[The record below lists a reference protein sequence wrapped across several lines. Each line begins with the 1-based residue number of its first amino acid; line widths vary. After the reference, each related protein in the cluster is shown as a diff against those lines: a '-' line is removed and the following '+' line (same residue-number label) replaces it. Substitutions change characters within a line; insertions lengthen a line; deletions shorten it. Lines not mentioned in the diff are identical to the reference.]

1 MLRNLG
7 TVVRQW
13 GWAGVPVGG
22 ALLVLVFVALPAAS
36 IRQSVVYDVVGLA
49 TVGIAIIG
57 IRLHRP
63 TGWLPWL
70 LLAAGQLAF
79 VVGDIIWT
87 AFDAN
92 GIDPFPSAADGAY
105 LAGYPLLALGLA
117 IAIGRRIR
125 GGDRAGLLD
134 GAILATGA
142 ALLWWSFVLGP
153 IAGASDPEPMA
164 FWISVAYPIG
174 DLLLIGMA
182 LTLVMIPG
190 LRSPAFALLMTN
202 LVVILVGDLI
212 FGVQSLDG
220 TYVDGGILDTL
231 WLWGYIAFAMAALHP
246 SMAELFDPRPV
257 PVVLLGPGRL
267 ALLAAAMLVGPVLLV
282 LDPANTGATVW
293 VVGSATAILSVLVV
307 TRLAGI
313 VGHLARDIERRAALE
328 AQLSFQAFHDPLTG
342 LANRRRFVHAVGES
356 LASGAGS
363 TVLFLDLDDFKDVN
377 DLMGHDAG
385 DALLSSVGHRLL
397 AAIRPS
403 DLGCRLGGD
412 EFAVLLPQTA
422 DHSAAEGVAA
432 RLVAALG
439 EPVEIEHR
447 RFHISASVGVA
458 ILLPTES
465 VTVDEALRR
474 ADVAMYQA
482 KARGKDRVATYGPE
496 LDMARGNTSVGAV
509 HARRSKA
516 ILNAP
521 AA

>member
-1 MLRNLG
+1 MTAQLG
-7 TVVRQW
+7 VAVRQW
-13 GWAGVPVGG
+13 AWAGVPFVG
-22 ALLVLVFVALPAAS
+22 ALFVLLFVALPPAS
-36 IRQSVVYDVVGLA
+36 IPQSVVYDAVGLA
-49 TVGIAIIG
+49 TVAIALLG
-57 IRLHRP
+57 IRIHRP
-63 TGWLPWL
+63 AGRLPWL

-79 VVGDIIWT
+79 VVGDVIWT

-105 LAGYPLLALGLA
+105 LIGYPLLAIGLA

-125 GGDRAGLLD
+125 GGDRSGLLD

-142 ALLWWSFVLGP
+142 ALLWWTFVLGP
-153 IAGASDPEPMA
+153 VAGASDPAPLA

-182 LTLVMIPG
+182 MTLVMIPG
-190 LRSPAFALLMTN
+190 LRSPAFALLIAN
-202 LVVILVGDLI
+202 LLILLVGDLA
-212 FGVQSLDG
+212 FGVQTVNG

-231 WLWGYIAFAMAALHP
+231 WLWAYIAFATAAMHP
-246 SMAELFDPRPV
+246 SMAQLFDPRPV
-257 PVVLLGPGRL
+257 PVVLLGPARL
-267 ALLAAAMLVGPVLLV
+267 VLMAGAMLVGPILLV
-282 LDPANTGATVW
+282 LDPANAGATVW
-293 VVGSATAILSVLVV
+293 VVGGATALLSVLVV

-328 AQLSFQAFHDPLTG
+328 AQLSYQAFHDPLTG
-342 LANRRRFVHAVGES
+342 LANRRRFVHAVTES
-356 LASGAGS
+356 LASRTGS
-363 TVLFLDLDDFKDVN
+363 AVLFLDLDDFKDVN

-397 AAIRPS
+397 AAIRPD

-412 EFAVLLPQTA
+412 EFAVLLPATA
-422 DHSAAEGVAA
+422 ERSAAEGVAT
-432 RLVAALG
+432 RLVAAIA

-447 RFHISASVGVA
+447 TVHVSASVGVA
-458 ILLPTES
+458 VLSQGES

-482 KARGKDRVATYGPE
+482 KARGKHRVATYGPE
-496 LDMARGNTSVGAV
+496 LEATPDATAAGGPHVRRGPALPS
-509 HARRSKA
+509 
-516 ILNAP
+516 AP